1 MFILEENIPKNNFL
15 EENNNLINE
24 ENNNLINEENN
35 NLIDNELNIEENIN
49 ISIQK
54 KKQLLDLVKNLSSLE
69 YKEIFNII
77 QENNCQYS
85 GNNNGIFINLQNV
98 NDDIINKIFNFIEFI
113 KKKKKE
119 LHEKDSILENIKK
132 NIYVNEIKE
141 EIITKDQTYENENT
155 FSDDNE
161 EEINYDKYLCFSSDE
176 DNDLENKLSL
186 KKKKIK
192 YSGKNAKLIKSIKDT
207 SDKNKNI

>member
-1 MFILEENIPKNNFL
+1 MFIIEENISKNNFL
-15 EENNNLINE
+15 EENDNLLNV
-24 ENNNLINEENN
+24 ENNN
-35 NLIDNELNIEENIN
+35 IDNEFNIEEIN
-49 ISIQK
+49 NNDISIQK

-69 YKEIFNII
+69 YKEIFNIL
-77 QENNCQYS
+77 QKNNCQYS
-85 GNNNGIFINLQNV
+85 GNNNGVFINLQNV

-141 EIITKDQTYENENT
+141 EIITKDLTYENENT

-161 EEINYDKYLCFSSDE
+161 EEVNYDKYLCFSSDE

-207 SDKNKNI
+207 SDKNKNT